1 MFRTAPIGQCYV
13 PTEMRAPVRVDPSS
27 RVIDRLSF
35 SLVTGVGC
43 IFALTFMEAVAFQY
57 FEKEL

>member
-1 MFRTAPIGQCYV
+1 
-13 PTEMRAPVRVDPSS
+13 MRAPVRVDPSS